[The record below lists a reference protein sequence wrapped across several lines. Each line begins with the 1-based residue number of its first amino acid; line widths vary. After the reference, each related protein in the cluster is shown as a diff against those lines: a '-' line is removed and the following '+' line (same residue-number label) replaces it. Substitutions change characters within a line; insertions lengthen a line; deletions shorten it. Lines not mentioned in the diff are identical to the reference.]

1 MEKNPQTPSEEKPR
15 KKKKWKR
22 VVLIVFLALLLLIV
36 IAVAAVGLYVDY
48 LLNQLTP
55 YDPSNDM
62 MVASKEADD
71 IEMND
76 PQIVTIPPDAS
87 EDIPDIS
94 DITFTTEPTEE
105 PKPEEPVYIQSN
117 PDHVVNI
124 LLIGQDRKPGEGRQ
138 RSDSMILLT
147 FNKSKKT
154 LTLTSFMRDQYVQI
168 PGYKPNKL
176 NAAYAFGGM
185 SLLNETLRV
194 NFNGHVDGNVE
205 VDFAGFTNL
214 IDMLGGVDI
223 SLTSAEVKYMNHATD
238 WNLTTG
244 VNRLTG
250 EQALVY
256 SRIRAIDSDYRRAE
270 RQRKV
275 ILSLLERYKNQSLPE
290 MLDMLSDVLPMV
302 TTNMDKSEIVNY
314 AVELAPMLTSMEMD
328 TLRIPV
334 DGSFRQGNVKVREGL
349 ANWFQYDIDFQRNRQ
364 VLRELLE
371 E

>member
-1 MEKNPQTPSEEKPR
+1 MKRLILMGPIGCGKSTMIQTALGHDITRAGGFLTVRKLDGTQLLGFDLTAPTIPQNGHRFLDFENGAVRNDRVFSDFGIKCLQTPAS
-15 KKKKWKR
+15 
-22 VVLIVFLALLLLIV
+22 F
-36 IAVAAVGLYVDY
+36 AVCD
-48 LLNQLTP
+48 
-55 YDPSNDM
+55 
-62 MVASKEADD
+62 E
-71 IEMND
+71 
-76 PQIVTIPPDAS
+76 
-87 EDIPDIS
+87 
-94 DITFTTEPTEE
+94 
-105 PKPEEPVYIQSN
+105 
-117 PDHVVNI
+117 
-124 LLIGQDRKPGEGRQ
+124 
-138 RSDSMILLT
+138 
-147 FNKSKKT
+147 
-154 LTLTSFMRDQYVQI
+154 
-168 PGYKPNKL
+168 
-176 NAAYAFGGM
+176 FGGM
-185 SLLNETLRV
+185 ELLNKTMEE
-194 NFNGHVDGNVE
+194 NFGLHIDGNVE